1 MPNVDGPV
9 NLPASFVSPGG
20 VAELALE
27 AELRDVRE
35 ITASLFPGPYSVEQV
50 EDPEISGERYFVF
63 HVSAQGT
70 IEEIVGKHDEWHA
83 KLRQIDRERRGIF
96 RLSIDAQTWMAINSS
111 ISL

>member
-63 HVSAQGT
+63 H
-70 IEEIVGKHDEWHA
+70 EIPRDLG
-83 KLRQIDRERRGIF
+83 REVF
-96 RLSIDAQTWMAINSS
+96 RLPCFGPGDDRRNCWKARRVARQTSANRPRKARHIPSFD
-111 ISL
+111 